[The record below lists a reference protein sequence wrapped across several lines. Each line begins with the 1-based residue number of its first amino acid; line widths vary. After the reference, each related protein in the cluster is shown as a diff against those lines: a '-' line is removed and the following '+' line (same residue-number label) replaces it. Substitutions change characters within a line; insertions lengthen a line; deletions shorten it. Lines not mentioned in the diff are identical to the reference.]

1 MLDMGIMV
9 LHLHGFFF
17 FLLRNSWLVREC
29 VLDLDSSLHNVFVS
43 FLGLSVKVGLVL
55 SGRWFMFPL
64 VWQVHIGSSSR
75 WAETK
80 GGLGTSFVW
89 VVPPQPTFSFRP
101 TLSPNGSTPSQ
112 KYKYKYTYIY
122 IYIYKN
128 WNITFIVIT
137 FYYHYSLHF
146 SFFNVKSFFYIYTF
160 SNFSPFLT
168 YSSSH
173 YPLL

>member
-1 MLDMGIMV
+1 MLDLGIMV
-9 LHLHGFFF
+9 LHLHGFFS
-17 FLLRNSWLVREC
+17 LLRNSWLVREC
-29 VLDLDSSLHNVFVS
+29 VLDLDSSLHSVFVS

-112 KYKYKYTYIY
+112 KYKYKY
-122 IYIYKN
+122 IYKLKY
-128 WNITFIVIT
+128 NIYC
-137 FYYHYSLHF
+137 YYVLVEQHQRPRHYNF
-146 SFFNVKSFFYIYTF
+146 SFQFFF
-160 SNFSPFLT
+160 F
-168 YSSSH
+168 
-173 YPLL
+173 